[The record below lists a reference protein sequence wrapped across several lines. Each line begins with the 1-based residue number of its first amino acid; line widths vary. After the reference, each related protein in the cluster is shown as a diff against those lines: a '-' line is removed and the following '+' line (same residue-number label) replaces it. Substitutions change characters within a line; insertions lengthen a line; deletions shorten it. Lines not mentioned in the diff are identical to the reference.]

1 MSNNMTGGSDNE
13 PQMEQK
19 GDDFDEE
26 HDFKTQQWSAKESEV
41 APEDKGK
48 VVYLTFVLWGIGV
61 LLPFNVI
68 MACLDY
74 YALTV
79 STHYW

>member
-26 HDFKTQQWSAKESEV
+26 HDFKT
-41 APEDKGK
+41 
-48 VVYLTFVLWGIGV
+48 
-61 LLPFNVI
+61 
-68 MACLDY
+68 
-74 YALTV
+74 
-79 STHYW
+79 